1 MMLTERRLRIARRR
15 RLKLEGNDASILFGT
30 PLDNE
35 NDTGVGADIL
45 VPKPDGYAV
54 GDFLLVMG
62 FSVSNAL
69 NPVLE
74 GANWTSEASIGGSS
88 FAVWSKTAEGGSAD
102 DFTVDRRGT
111 VNAAN
116 IFCVVM
122 IALPALDYGNINASR
137 IQRSAG
143 LSETADDVDIL
154 GLTELDTQGDE
165 IIIGMYAGSDL
176 NADVGAAS
184 LSAQSVFDTEFHR
197 FVYYDSGAGYYIWGG
212 IGYTISAIPGQA
224 QSGESLTRGP
234 NPPETSAKRSQT
246 YRFGWS

>member
-45 VPKPDGYAV
+45 V
-54 GDFLLVMG
+54 
-62 FSVSNAL
+62 
-69 NPVLE
+69 
-74 GANWTSEASIGGSS
+74 S

-234 NPPETSAKRSQT
+234 NPPATSAKRSQT